1 MGRASDDGSAAD
13 DDARAAGE
21 MNRGRRSRKTWC
33 ASGDEERAEEGTRGT
48 QTRGGARRRGTVGD
62 HRSDAEGGAD
72 DGIAARE
79 AIVEEAA
86 RTRDGGAAGCA
97 SARARVV
104 GVRHSGPDD
113 ARRGA
118 PCRRVR
124 RHRYSF
130 VPSVAAVVLVEQP
143 WCRGLCLCSHDVVV
157 VVLGAA
163 CAHNDEL
170 ARAYVVGG
178 HALSRVSRPL
188 VPRSRRRRVA
198 DEAPQPRSGRLQP
211 PRTPRQNKE
220 DSTATGDGNDVPP
233 RARTTTRT
241 RYSRA
246 NPSRRTF
253 PANPRRTIATGAPTH
268 SRRRWSSS
276 APRTS
281 RTSARPFRR
290 DGHGHA
296 QARTAELHASRIRA
310 QGRRRRAPRLQRA
323 RGHDIAGGLGAE
335 HFDAV
340 AEHLKAT
347 LEELDL
353 AVDVVR
359 EAVSTVAPVGDV

>member
-13 DDARAAGE
+13 DDARATGE
-21 MNRGRRSRKTWC
+21 MNRGRRPRKTWC

-130 VPSVAAVVLVEQP
+130 VPRRAAVVLVEQP

-157 VVLGAA
+157 VLGAA
-163 CAHNDEL
+163 YAHNDEL

-188 VPRSRRRRVA
+188 VPRSRRRRDA

-220 DSTATGDGNDVPP
+220 DPTATGDGNDVPP
-233 RARTTTRT
+233 RARTTPRT
-241 RYSRA
+241 RRSRA

-253 PANPRRTIATGAPTH
+253 PANPRRTIATAAPTR

-276 APRTS
+276 TPRTS
-281 RTSARPFRR
+281 RTSAYAAFSPRR
-290 DGHGHA
+290 
-296 QARTAELHASRIRA
+296 TWTRA
-310 QGRRRRAPRLQRA
+310 
-323 RGHDIAGGLGAE
+323 GAN
-335 HFDAV
+335 
-340 AEHLKAT
+340 
-347 LEELDL
+347 
-353 AVDVVR
+353 
-359 EAVSTVAPVGDV
+359 S